1 VLHVRTDRFSSN
13 STLTVAVAQ
22 CDCQHREPTT
32 RAVHPALCQRGAV
45 VGNAVDRR
53 TLLRGGAAAGALSLL
68 GAPAFARTP
77 GRRVAVLGGGMA
89 GLATAHELAER
100 GFEVTVFE
108 PKALGGKARSIPV
121 SGTGAGGRADLPGE
135 HGFRFFPGFYHHV
148 PDSMRR
154 TPFGS
159 NANGVWDNLVAA
171 SGGKFLRG
179 GDRLDAFIF
188 GIGPDP
194 EALLTLDGI
203 RRYLKENLKG
213 QDVPPDELAYFIERL
228 LVFLTSS
235 DARRFGQWEH
245 VSWWDFVKAD
255 KWSDEYQRVLASG
268 LTRNLVAAKE
278 TVASTRTI
286 GHMGE
291 AFVYNMMGQGND
303 GALDRVLDLPTNE
316 AWIDPWVAA
325 LRGLGVRFVDGYGL
339 ASYEMS
345 AGRVVAVQVTD
356 AAGNR
361 ARHEADWFVSAM
373 PVERARAFFTPQMR
387 ALDPALARLD
397 RLQTDWMVGIQY
409 YLREK
414 VDLVRGHITFVDS
427 PWALTAL
434 TQGQFW
440 SERDFAAD
448 YGDGTAVDSLSVD
461 ISNWD
466 APGMLVDKPA
476 KQCSPDEVAREV
488 LAQIR
493 YHHTAG
499 DLLPEGIVHSWFLD
513 PGVQYDAAAGRNT
526 NETPLLV
533 NTAGSWNDRP
543 GVRSRIP
550 NLFLAGDYVQTDIDL
565 ATMEG
570 ANESGR
576 KAANAILESAGS
588 SAAPAATFTLWR
600 NPALAPL
607 QLADGL
613 LYRLGLPNAL
623 DVPLRGRY

>member
-1 VLHVRTDRFSSN
+1 M
-13 STLTVAVAQ
+13 
-22 CDCQHREPTT
+22 
-32 RAVHPALCQRGAV
+32 
-45 VGNAVDRR
+45 
-53 TLLRGGAAAGALSLL
+53 LRGGAAVGAVSLL
-68 GAPAFARTP
+68 GATAPAFASSP
-77 GRRVAVLGGGMA
+77 GRKVAVLGGGMA

-108 PKALGGKARSIPV
+108 PKAWGGKARSIPV
-121 SGTGAGGRADLPGE
+121 PHTATGGRRDLPGE

-154 TPFGS
+154 TPFG
-159 NANGVWDNLVAA
+159 NNENGVWDNLVAA
-171 SGGKFLRG
+171 QGGKFLRG

-194 EALLTLDGI
+194 EALFSLDGI

-235 DARRFGQWEH
+235 DARRFGQWEN
-245 VSWWDFVKAD
+245 VSWWDFVGAATRSPD
-255 KWSDEYQRVLASG
+255 YRHVLAAG

-316 AWIDPWVAA
+316 AWIDPWTEA
-325 LRGLGVRFVDGYGL
+325 LRELGVRFVSGYGL
-339 ASYEMS
+339 ASYEMTR
-345 AGRVVAVQVTD
+345 GRVSAVVVED
-356 AAGNR
+356 AAGNHV
-361 ARHEADWFVSAM
+361 RHEADWFVSAM
-373 PVERARAFFTPQMR
+373 PVERARTFFTPAMR
-387 ALDPALARLD
+387 TLDPALARLD
-397 RLQTDWMVGIQY
+397 KLQTDWMVGIQF

-414 VDLVRGHITFVDS
+414 VDIVRGHITFIDS

-440 SERDFAAD
+440 ADRDFPRD
-448 YGDGTAVDSLSVD
+448 YGDGTAVDCLSVD

-466 APGMLVDKPA
+466 APGMLFGKPA
-476 KQCSPDEVAREV
+476 KECRPEEVAQEV

-499 DLLPEGIVHSWFLD
+499 ELLPDGIVHSWFLD
-513 PGVQYDAAAGRNT
+513 PGVQYDAATRRNS

-533 NTAGSWNDRP
+533 NTAGSWANRP
-543 GVRSRIP
+543 EVRTKIP
-550 NLFLAGDYVQTDIDL
+550 NLFLAGDFVRTDIDL

-576 KAANAILESAGS
+576 KAANAILASAGS
-588 SAAPAATFTLWR
+588 NATPATTYTLWR

-607 QLADGL
+607 QAADGL

-623 DVPLRGRY
+623 DVPLKGRY

>member
-1 VLHVRTDRFSSN
+1 M
-13 STLTVAVAQ
+13 
-22 CDCQHREPTT
+22 
-32 RAVHPALCQRGAV
+32 
-45 VGNAVDRR
+45 GNAVDRR

-121 SGTGAGGRADLPGE
+121 PGTGAGGRADLPGE

-194 EALLTLDGI
+194 EALLSLDGI

-235 DARRFGQWEH
+235 DARRFGQWEN
-245 VSWWDFVKAD
+245 VSWWDFVGASTRSPD
-255 KWSDEYQRVLASG
+255 YQHVLAAG

-316 AWIDPWVAA
+316 AWIDPWVSA

-345 AGRVVAVQVTD
+345 GGRVVAVQVTD

-361 ARHEADWFVSAM
+361 TRHEADWFVSAM
-373 PVERARAFFTPQMR
+373 PVERARTFFTPQMR
-387 ALDPALARLD
+387 ALDPALSRLD

-409 YLREK
+409 YLRQK

-440 SERDFAAD
+440 SERNFAAD

-466 APGMLVDKPA
+466 APGMLVRKPA

-488 LAQIR
+488 LAQIH

-513 PGVQYDAAAGRNT
+513 PGVQYDATAGRNT